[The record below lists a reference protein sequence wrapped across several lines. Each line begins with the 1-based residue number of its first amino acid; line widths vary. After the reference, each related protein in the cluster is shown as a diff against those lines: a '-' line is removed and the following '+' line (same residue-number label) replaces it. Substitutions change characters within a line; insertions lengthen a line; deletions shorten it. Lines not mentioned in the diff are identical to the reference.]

1 MIEIPRPQRTSPLVA
16 GLERAQLESW
26 LDFYRATL
34 VTKCAELTIDQL
46 SVRHVASSDL
56 TLLGILRHMTR
67 VEQYWFEV
75 AFTGREVD
83 PYYASDDDPDA
94 DLHDLGGASLDDVV
108 ANFHEACQH
117 SRELALG
124 HDLAQMTARP
134 WREGHVNLRWIYVH
148 MIEEYARHCG
158 HADLLREMTD
168 SEVSN

>member
-34 VTKCAELTIDQL
+34 ITKCAGLTFEQL
-46 SVRHVASSDL
+46 TLRHVATSDL

-67 VEQYWFEV
+67 VEQYWFEM
-75 AFTGREVD
+75 AFSGHVVI
-83 PYYASDDDPDA
+83 PYYASVDDPDA
-94 DLHDLGGASLDDVV
+94 DFHDLASASLDEVV
-108 ANFHEACQH
+108 ANFQEVCQR

-124 HDLAQMTARP
+124 HNLRQMTAKP
-134 WREGHVNLRWIYVH
+134 WREGHVNLRWIYIH

-168 SEVSN
+168 GEVDD